1 MTRAPEGPT
10 PFLVTNVQSSCVQ
23 VPTVRAV
30 RKLNRFS
37 RDVLTHVAER
47 FNIPPIMGWG
57 LPNNPRHFDLV
68 SAVAGVILLL
78 SARIVRLF
86 SVSAIPS

>member
-1 MTRAPEGPT
+1 M
-10 PFLVTNVQSSCVQ
+10 
-23 VPTVRAV
+23 
-30 RKLNRFS
+30 
-37 RDVLTHVAER
+37 LTHLAER

-78 SARIVRLF
+78 SARIVRQF